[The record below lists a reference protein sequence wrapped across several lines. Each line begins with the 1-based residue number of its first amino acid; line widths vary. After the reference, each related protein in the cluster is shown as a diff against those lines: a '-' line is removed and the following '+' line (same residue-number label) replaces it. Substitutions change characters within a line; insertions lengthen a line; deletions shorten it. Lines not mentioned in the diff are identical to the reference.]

1 MSSSKYI
8 FNLDLHSSVSQ
19 ISLPCTVGDTDRT
32 LVISFSD
39 GGMPYEIPAD
49 VTAAVS
55 IKRPPDLPDV
65 YTLGKVEDS
74 CVIYEFEGGLIGA
87 AGIYNCQI
95 ELFRMQGEVKKRIAS
110 PRFTLEASTRVVNA
124 DEVISPTD
132 ADNALEMILA
142 SEGERKLAEEA
153 REEVIEG
160 IIQMRDSGAFNG
172 KDGKDGKDGEVGPI
186 GPQGPQGPQ
195 GKAGEGFKISKTFSS
210 VSQMLLGH
218 ATDGVPVG
226 GFVLIATDV
235 ENADNARLYVKTEST
250 YTYLTDLSGSQ
261 GIKGESGKDGRTP
274 VLGVDYFTA
283 ADKAQMVNDVLA
295 ALPEAEGVSV

>member
-74 CVIYEFEGGLIGA
+74 CVIYKFEGGLIGA
-87 AGIYNCQI
+87 KGIYNCQV
-95 ELFRMQGEVKKRIAS
+95 ELFKTQGEVKKRIAS
-110 PRFTLEASTRVVNA
+110 PRFILEASARVVNA
-124 DEVISPTD
+124 DEVIPPYES
-132 ADNALEMILA
+132 DNALEMILA

-172 KDGKDGKDGEVGPI
+172 KDGKDGRDGEVGPI

-235 ENADNARLYVKTEST
+235 ENADNAKLYVKTEST

-261 GIKGESGKDGRTP
+261 GIKGESGKDGHTP
-274 VLGVDYFTA
+274 VLGVDYFTE
-283 ADKAQMVNDVLA
+283 ADKANFVNDVLE
-295 ALPEAEGVSV
+295 ALPQAEGVSV